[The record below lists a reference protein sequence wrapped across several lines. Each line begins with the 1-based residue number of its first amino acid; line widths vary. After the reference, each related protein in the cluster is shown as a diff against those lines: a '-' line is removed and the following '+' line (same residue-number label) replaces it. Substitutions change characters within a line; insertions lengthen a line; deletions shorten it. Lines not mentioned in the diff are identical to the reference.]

1 MRNTELSTMNRLLSE
16 MQNHASSW
24 PFREPVKLSD
34 AADYYDVIEQP
45 MGSSFFPFWLEN
57 SVLKLRE
64 LFFFHVVTDLKTM
77 GEKLESGK
85 YPNLEEFV
93 DDAQLIFDNCR
104 FYNVEESMWCKHANR
119 LEKAFKDSLAR
130 LRDL

>member
-1 MRNTELSTMNRLLSE
+1 MNRLLSE

-34 AADYYDVIEQP
+34 AADYYEVIEQP
-45 MGSSFFPFWLEN
+45 MGASFSTYFTGVEIFFGLLI
-57 SVLKLRE
+57 VLRADLR
-64 LFFFHVVTDLKTM
+64 TM
-77 GEKLESGK
+77 GEKLEADK
-85 YPNLEEFV
+85 YASLEEFA

-104 FYNVEESMWCKHANR
+104 FYNVEDSLWCKHANR
-119 LEKAFKDSLAR
+119 LEKAFKESLAR

>member
-1 MRNTELSTMNRLLSE
+1 MNRLLSE

-34 AADYYDVIEQP
+34 AADYYEVIEQP
-45 MGSSFFPFWLEN
+45 MGPSSALSFSIPVIFTEAENFDFFSN
-57 SVLKLRE
+57 RRIDLR
-64 LFFFHVVTDLKTM
+64 TM
-77 GEKLESGK
+77 GEKLEAGK
-85 YPNLEEFV
+85 YANLEEFV

-104 FYNVEESMWCKHANR
+104 FYNVEDSMWCKHANK
-119 LEKAFKDSLAR
+119 LEKVFKDSLAR

>member
-1 MRNTELSTMNRLLSE
+1 LYDNRSGNPASKNTELSIMNRLLSE

-34 AADYYDVIEQP
+34 AADYYEVIEQP
-45 MGSSFFPFWLEN
+45 MD
-57 SVLKLRE
+57 LR
-64 LFFFHVVTDLKTM
+64 TM
-77 GEKLESGK
+77 GEKLEGDK
-85 YPNLEEFV
+85 YGNLEEFA

-104 FYNVEESMWCKHANR
+104 FYNVEDSVWCKHANR
-119 LEKAFKDSLAR
+119 LEKAFKESLAR

>member
-1 MRNTELSTMNRLLSE
+1 MNRLLSE

-45 MGSSFFPFWLEN
+45 MGSSFPF
-57 SVLKLRE
+57 VQKPPFRE
-64 LFFFHVVTDLKTM
+64 LYFFLAVTDLRSM
-77 GEKLESGK
+77 AEKLENGK
-85 YPNLEEFV
+85 YANLEEFV

-104 FYNVEESMWCKHANR
+104 FYNVEDSMWCKHANR
-119 LEKAFKDSLAR
+119 LEKA
-130 LRDL
+130 

>member
-1 MRNTELSTMNRLLSE
+1 M
-16 MQNHASSW
+16 
-24 PFREPVKLSD
+24 
-34 AADYYDVIEQP
+34 
-45 MGSSFFPFWLEN
+45 
-57 SVLKLRE
+57 
-64 LFFFHVVTDLKTM
+64 TDLRTM

-85 YPNLEEFV
+85 YGNLEEFV

-104 FYNVEESMWCKHANR
+104 YYNVEDSMWCKHANR

>member
-1 MRNTELSTMNRLLSE
+1 MNRLLSE

-45 MGSSFFPFWLEN
+45 MGAYFFSFHP
-57 SVLKLRE
+57 KLRMI
-64 LFFFHVVTDLKTM
+64 FFLGRADLRTM
-77 GEKLESGK
+77 GEKLEGGK
-85 YPNLEEFV
+85 YASLEEFT

-104 FYNVEESMWCKHANR
+104 FYNIEDSMWCKHANR
-119 LEKAFKDSLAR
+119 LEKAFKESLAR
-130 LRDL
+130 LRDV

>member
-1 MRNTELSTMNRLLSE
+1 MNRLLSE

-45 MGSSFFPFWLEN
+45 MGAFPPALHYTFTGAEIFD
-57 SVLKLRE
+57 R
-64 LFFFHVVTDLKTM
+64 HADLKTM
-77 GEKLESGK
+77 GEKLEADK
-85 YPNLEEFV
+85 YGSLEEFA

-104 FYNVEESMWCKHANR
+104 FYNVEESVWCKHANR
-119 LEKAFKDSLAR
+119 LEKAFKESLAR